1 MKGRER
7 RVVRRPQLLLLPMQ
21 LLLARAEQLL
31 LPCLHTTSQL
41 IALRTC
47 LHRLHRERNWSQ
59 SVALRGT
66 QRHSEAL
73 RGTQRHSPAPRE
85 PLPHAAC
92 AAPRAPRL
100 APHRARLVTSPD
112 EGGNRRSLDVIRAPS
127 RACNE
132 TRTFGASADRFA
144 PREAIASGGI
154 RTASRRA
161 RRASPPATSTGLS
174 PGR

>member
-73 RGTQRHSPAPRE
+73 RGTRLRRE
-85 PLPHAAC
+85 SLC
-92 AAPRAPRL
+92 LMLLAPRL
-100 APHRARLVTSPD
+100 V
-112 EGGNRRSLDVIRAPS
+112 RR
-127 RACNE
+127 
-132 TRTFGASADRFA
+132 G
-144 PREAIASGGI
+144 
-154 RTASRRA
+154 SRRIELG
-161 RRASPPATSTGLS
+161 S
-174 PGR
+174 